1 MWLKVAAAS
10 VDHRSVRGDRTVVP
24 IVNEPATSLRRLKQQ
39 QRVEIHIDSDDQ
51 VVACRV
57 AAVQGSV
64 ATLTRITELGAEE
77 LEKFT
82 PGVLAYMLFEHR
94 GAMTALKGIATAS
107 AAEESELAFVVI
119 DGVQLPERRAD
130 ERVSLSAVARLSDP
144 RAGGAGAIET
154 PTANV
159 SAGGILIGRPAALGD
174 GPSFRLELVVEHDPE
189 PIRCGATIVRATS
202 SHVALKFIEIQ
213 DADRIRLAGMIRG
226 RTLAVGS

>member
-1 MWLKVAAAS
+1 MRR
-10 VDHRSVRGDRTVVP
+10 RSIIGLSGDTGRSSPSLTSL
-24 IVNEPATSLRRLKQQ
+24 PALPLRRLRHQ

-64 ATLTRITELGAEE
+64 ATLTRITELPPEDLA
-77 LEKFT
+77 KFT
-82 PGVLAYMLFEHR
+82 PGVLGYMLFEHR

-107 AAEESELAFVVI
+107 STEETELAFVVI
-119 DGVQLPERRAD
+119 DGVQLPERRAA
-130 ERVSLSAVARLSDP
+130 ERVSLSALARIS
-144 RAGGAGAIET
+144 GGNGGNGAGTIET

-159 SAGGILIGRPAALGD
+159 SAGGILIERPDALGD
-174 GPSFRLELVVEHDPE
+174 GPTFRLELVVEHDPE
-189 PIRCGATIVRATS
+189 PIRCGAKIVRATS
-202 SHVALKFIEIQ
+202 THVALKFVEIQ